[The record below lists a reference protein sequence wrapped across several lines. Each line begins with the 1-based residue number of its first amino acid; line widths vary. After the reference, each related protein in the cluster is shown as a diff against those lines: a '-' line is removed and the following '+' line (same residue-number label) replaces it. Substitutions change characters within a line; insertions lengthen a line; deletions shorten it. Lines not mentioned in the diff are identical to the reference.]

1 MIRVI
6 RVIREIRVPGVAV
19 GKAWLDRPSLQ
30 QLTSLRL
37 KTRPADDPVP
47 DSHRRAFLRALGAS
61 LGGMALASVGIACD
75 VREYARAHG
84 AKLRL
89 SIATGPI
96 GGTYYVYGGGLASVI
111 SRHVPNVEATAELTS
126 ASVDNLKFLRMGR
139 ADLALVV
146 GTALYEAHSGTESFR
161 ELGRVPVR
169 ALAVLYVQPLHF
181 VTFAEKEI
189 ASLADLRGKVIST
202 GSPGSGT
209 DEMVPRL
216 LRAAGLDPDADVR
229 RHRLGPSN
237 AAEALRD
244 GKIDAFFWSAGVPSA
259 AVLDL
264 ATSFRERL
272 RLVASAD
279 VLPALQQPGT
289 PPLFLHSVIPGGSY
303 PGIANDVATVG
314 VATVLVADA
323 SMSEPLAYEITRIL
337 FERRE
342 ELGAVHAEARTLT
355 PAFASSGSPI
365 PFHPGAARYYRE
377 HGIAAPTQ

>member
-1 MIRVI
+1 M
-6 RVIREIRVPGVAV
+6 
-19 GKAWLDRPSLQ
+19 
-30 QLTSLRL
+30 
-37 KTRPADDPVP
+37 DDALEDP
-47 DSHRRAFLRALGAS
+47 RRRRFLRWLGAS
-61 LGGMALASVGIACD
+61 LSGIALAACD

-146 GTALYEAHSGTESFR
+146 GTSLYEAYAGIESFR
-161 ELGRVPVR
+161 DLGRVPVR

-181 VTFAEKEI
+181 VTFAEKGI

-202 GSPGSGT
+202 GTPGSGT
-209 DEMVPRL
+209 DEMIPRL
-216 LRAAGLDPDADVR
+216 LRAAGLDPDTDVR
-229 RHRLGPSN
+229 RHRLSPAN

-272 RLVASAD
+272 RLVGSAD
-279 VLPALQQPGT
+279 VLASLQRPDT

-303 PGIANDVATVG
+303 PGITTDVATVG
-314 VATVLVADA
+314 VATLLVAEA
-323 SMSEPLAYEITRIL
+323 SMSDSLAYEITRVL
-337 FERRE
+337 FDRRE
-342 ELGAVHAEARTLT
+342 ELGAVHAEARALT

-365 PFHPGAARYYRE
+365 PFHPGAARYSGE